1 MSQQRLASRKLAG
14 RFYVCTAGA
23 SCGVIFCL
31 MLRRIAGRTYKR
43 YFILC
48 FANKKELTVQIQI
61 SGGTHLADCQIII
74 QLFQFHRDLRKSR
87 VVVME
92 YITNIGFSEDIIF
105 PDELRKAPRRK
116 GETQVLLL
124 FYTSISIPQVSR
136 KTILN

>member
-1 MSQQRLASRKLAG
+1 MLLIIS
-14 RFYVCTAGA
+14 
-23 SCGVIFCL
+23 CL
-31 MLRRIAGRTYKR
+31 MKFKHAVFLHK
-43 YFILC
+43 L
-48 FANKKELTVQIQI
+48 
-61 SGGTHLADCQIII
+61 
-74 QLFQFHRDLRKSR
+74 R

-92 YITNIGFSEDIIF
+92 YITITGFSEDIIF